1 MIAAAITA
9 GEVIIEN
16 CISSHI
22 KPVIAKLKETG
33 TYVEV
38 NEDEDLI
45 LVVGN
50 KNIKGTDIKTL
61 PYPGFPTDVQAQF
74 MAYLCICENHAKVT
88 ETVFENRFMHV
99 EELNK
104 MGAII
109 ATSGKEARIAG
120 VNKLIGAEVKATDLR
135 AGAALVLA
143 GLVAEGT
150 TTITNV
156 YHIDRGYNNFVGK
169 MKALGANIERIED

>member
-1 MIAAAITA
+1 
-9 GEVIIEN
+9 
-16 CISSHI
+16 
-22 KPVIAKLKETG
+22 
-33 TYVEV
+33 
-38 NEDEDLI
+38 
-45 LVVGN
+45 
-50 KNIKGTDIKTL
+50 
-61 PYPGFPTDVQAQF
+61 
-74 MAYLCICENHAKVT
+74 
-88 ETVFENRFMHV
+88 
-99 EELNK
+99 